1 MRKNANT
8 SPRRP
13 TSDEDGSL
21 FAWPRFGLE
30 YTVEPYD
37 DAPDCYTFYQK
48 GASDEEIITQWVSA
62 SEESIVDITT
72 VR

>member
-1 MRKNANT
+1 MRKNANA
-8 SPRRP
+8 SPRRSAS
-13 TSDEDGSL
+13 TEDGSL

-37 DAPDCYTFYQK
+37 DAPDLYTFYPE
-48 GASDEEIITQWVSA
+48 GASDEEIITQWISA
-62 SEESIVDITT
+62 SEESVVDITA

>member
-1 MRKNANT
+1 MRKDVNT
-8 SPRRP
+8 SQRR
-13 TSDEDGSL
+13 TTTDNEGSL

-37 DAPDCYTFYQK
+37 DAPDLYTFYPE
-48 GASDEEIITQWVSA
+48 GASDEEIITQWISA
-62 SEESIVDITT
+62 SEQSVVDITA

>member
-1 MRKNANT
+1 MRKDANT
-8 SPRRP
+8 STRRA
-13 TSDEDGSL
+13 TSAEGDSL

-37 DAPDCYTFYQK
+37 ESPDLYTFYPE
-48 GASDEEIITQWVSA
+48 GASDEEIISQWISA
-62 SEESIVDITT
+62 SEGSVVDITA